1 MIRIGINGFGRIG
14 RSILRI
20 NLKNQLYKIV
30 AINDIDPD
38 INNLAYLI
46 EYDSTYGNIEQSV
59 SVSGNFLNIGKEKI
73 EIFNQKKISDVDWNK
88 QDVDVVID
96 SSGIFDNVIDARK
109 IIGNVKK
116 VIVTHSPKAGID
128 FTLMNGVNEA
138 EYDFNKHD
146 IISSSICDANAVAP
160 FYKIIEENFGVK
172 RGFITT
178 LHPWLSYQNLLDG
191 NLKSI
196 SSPGHYW
203 QDYGLG
209 RSSINSMIPKETS
222 LMKAM
227 SDVFDKKIEA
237 KISAMSFRTP
247 TSIVSIADGTFLL
260 NKKTTKE
267 ELVKLMS
274 DFKNS
279 YPKTISINQ
288 KPLISVDYM
297 KTEVAS
303 NIDLRW
309 LNVNEDLLKF
319 IIWYDNEWGYS
330 SVTYNLVNI
339 IMNGSN

>member
-160 FYKIIEENFGVK
+160 FYKLIEENFGVK
-172 RGFITT
+172 RGFIQ
-178 LHPWLSYQNLLDG
+178 LYIHGYR
-191 NLKSI
+191 I
-196 SSPGHYW
+196 
-203 QDYGLG
+203 
-209 RSSINSMIPKETS
+209 
-222 LMKAM
+222 
-227 SDVFDKKIEA
+227 KI
-237 KISAMSFRTP
+237 F
-247 TSIVSIADGTFLL
+247 
-260 NKKTTKE
+260 
-267 ELVKLMS
+267 
-274 DFKNS
+274 
-279 YPKTISINQ
+279 
-288 KPLISVDYM
+288 
-297 KTEVAS
+297 
-303 NIDLRW
+303 
-309 LNVNEDLLKF
+309 
-319 IIWYDNEWGYS
+319 
-330 SVTYNLVNI
+330 
-339 IMNGSN
+339 

>member
-1 MIRIGINGFGRIG
+1 
-14 RSILRI
+14 
-20 NLKNQLYKIV
+20 
-30 AINDIDPD
+30 
-38 INNLAYLI
+38 
-46 EYDSTYGNIEQSV
+46 
-59 SVSGNFLNIGKEKI
+59 
-73 EIFNQKKISDVDWNK
+73 
-88 QDVDVVID
+88 
-96 SSGIFDNVIDARK
+96 
-109 IIGNVKK
+109 
-116 VIVTHSPKAGID
+116 
-128 FTLMNGVNEA
+128 
-138 EYDFNKHD
+138 
-146 IISSSICDANAVAP
+146 
-160 FYKIIEENFGVK
+160 
-172 RGFITT
+172 
-178 LHPWLSYQNLLDG
+178 
-191 NLKSI
+191 
-196 SSPGHYW
+196 
-203 QDYGLG
+203 
-209 RSSINSMIPKETS
+209 
-222 LMKAM
+222 MKAM